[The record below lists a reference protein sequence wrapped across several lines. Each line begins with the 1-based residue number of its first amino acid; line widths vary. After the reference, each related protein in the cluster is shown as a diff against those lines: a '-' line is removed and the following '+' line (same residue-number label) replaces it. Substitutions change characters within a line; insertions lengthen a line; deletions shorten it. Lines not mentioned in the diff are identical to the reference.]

1 MNGFVTQIIGP
12 VVDVEFPE
20 GQLPGIYNALEI
32 LKGKEI
38 IVAEVQYLIG
48 ENKARAICMTSTDGL
63 KRGDTVID
71 TGASISVPVGKQT
84 LGRIFNVLGEPV
96 DELAPLKDVEKYSIH
111 KSAPEFVELET
122 KPSIFETGI
131 KVVDLLAPYRR
142 GGKIGLF
149 GGAGVG
155 KTVLIMELINN
166 IAKEHGGVSV
176 FAGVGERTRK
186 ETIYMLK

>member
-96 DELAPLKDVEKYSIH
+96 DELAPLKEVEKYSIH
-111 KSAPEFVELET
+111 KYKT
-122 KPSIFETGI
+122 NYSIN
-131 KVVDLLAPYRR
+131 P
-142 GGKIGLF
+142 GKHSFNAFI
-149 GGAGVG
+149 
-155 KTVLIMELINN
+155 
-166 IAKEHGGVSV
+166 
-176 FAGVGERTRK
+176 
-186 ETIYMLK
+186 